1 MINKSTLLNLKQ
13 NQNLFLSLQSKEDKK
28 NRWKYT
34 LLILH
39 HMLEQIKTHSSP
51 MTEFDIDFVAIAD
64 KLPKLVISELEANQS
79 KKSDKVEC
87 NTKEP

>member
-1 MINKSTLLNLKQ
+1 
-13 NQNLFLSLQSKEDKK
+13 
-28 NRWKYT
+28 
-34 LLILH
+34 
-39 HMLEQIKTHSSP
+39 